1 MVKTSARI
9 DSKTI
14 ERFVIMCISSSCAS
28 PHSHSRVTHPVTLTS
43 ELSKHSSEGLQR
55 SGLRLLR
62 LLHVELLGYLHTNQ
76 GGRGGPP
83 LPVLLHEYP
92 ENPSFRSDRK
102 LAGGVNRLENSVI
115 CRQREVSIYCHQ
127 FEFLRIRS
135 RAGGGIWVRSSIGRL
150 RGNHL
155 CLRLNLTRR
164 INLEELIGPILG
176 PEIHAVLSFVFMIR
190 PRTQPLLIDVV
201 EHLFQRYPILVT
213 LAHRFLSKRWHRK
226 IRNDK

>member
-14 ERFVIMCISSSCAS
+14 ERFVIICISSSCAS
-28 PHSHSRVTHPVTLTS
+28 PHSHLRLTHRVTLTP

-55 SGLRLLR
+55 SELRLLR
-62 LLHVELLGYLHTNQ
+62 LLHVELLGCLHTNQ
-76 GGRGGPP
+76 RCRGGPP
-83 LPVLLHEYP
+83 FPVLLDEYP
-92 ENPSFRSDRK
+92 ENPRFRSDRK

-115 CRQREVSIYCHQ
+115 CRQREVSVYCHQ

-135 RAGGGIWVRSSIGRL
+135 RTGGGIRVRSSIGQL

-155 CLRLNLTRR
+155 CLGLNLTRR
-164 INLEELIGPILG
+164 IDLEELIGPILG

-190 PRTQPLLIDVV
+190 PRTKPLLIDVV
-201 EHLFQRYPILVT
+201 EHLFQRCPILVT
-213 LAHRFLSKRWHRK
+213 LAHCVLSKRWRRK
-226 IRNDK
+226 VRNDK